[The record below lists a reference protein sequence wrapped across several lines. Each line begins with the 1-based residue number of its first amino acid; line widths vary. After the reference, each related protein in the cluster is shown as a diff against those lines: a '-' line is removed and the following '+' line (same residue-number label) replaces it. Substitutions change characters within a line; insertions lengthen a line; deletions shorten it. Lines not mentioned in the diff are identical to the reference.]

1 MVRHF
6 YTVIFF
12 PLFFNSA
19 MPVAMADEQGLL
31 PSSNK
36 VWSSLENRE
45 VIAEAEAEDA
55 PLKAVKPLPAKQ
67 KADVNTLT
75 NNTEPVVTPAS
86 AQPLVPVATQITTS
100 VVTDAKPSAE
110 PSLSLP
116 SKSTA
121 PAAAVASPVMT
132 PQDAPIKSPQNLQG
146 EIPYVD
152 SAAEVLSIG
161 AHIYDVKGIG
171 SWQNAHMMG
180 QIRMVI
186 TRNSKRD
193 DIYLQWVAWR
203 DDTPKA
209 IVASEAV
216 EGINRDANYRVKAI
230 SSQIMQGKP
239 QITLSLEDKYSKEM
253 LRGVIR
259 IIDVGRFEC
268 QVLR

>member
-6 YTVIFF
+6 YTVIFLCSAF
-12 PLFFNSA
+12 CGLVPLA
-19 MPVAMADEQGLL
+19 AADGQMSVPAG
-31 PSSNK
+31 NK

-45 VIAEAEAEDA
+45 VVSRAELEDA
-55 PLKAVKPLPAKQ
+55 PVKAVQPQPASQVSDTSMAAPKPAESGINQAAVPSAQVAAEADKKTEPPTSLPAKS
-67 KADVNTLT
+67 AAP
-75 NNTEPVVTPAS
+75 EPLPPAAVVTP
-86 AQPLVPVATQITTS
+86 QDVPTKA
-100 VVTDAKPSAE
+100 
-110 PSLSLP
+110 
-116 SKSTA
+116 
-121 PAAAVASPVMT
+121 
-132 PQDAPIKSPQNLQG
+132 PQNLQA

-239 QITLSLEDKYSKEM
+239 QITLSLEDKYSKEL